1 MRPVHRSHKTKPPP
15 PRLLLLP
22 VPVLLDLHTRSAT
35 SPYVLETCLV
45 LLHSLPLPRWPSS
58 SSASQRLLRRTATA
72 TRGSRRWPRAC
83 PSTSTSGPA
92 PRRSPSCGASC
103 RTPCAGT
110 SASPPASCATGPVE
124 QQAPPNLTLR
134 PTAFKAINDIHDRLQ
149 KECGGAVVSCSDV
162 LALAARDSVVVVS
175 QLHTRACM
183 HRIFFC

>member
-1 MRPVHRSHKTKPPP
+1 MAESIVRSFVQDAVRRDVGLAAGLL
-15 PRLLLLP
+15 RLHFHDCF
-22 VPVLLDLHTRSAT
+22 VQGCDASVLLD
-35 SPYVLETCLV
+35 
-45 LLHSLPLPRWPSS
+45 
-58 SSASQRLLRRTATA
+58 
-72 TRGSRRWPRAC
+72 GS
-83 PSTSTSGPA
+83 
-92 PRRSPSCGASC
+92 
-103 RTPCAGT
+103 
-110 SASPPASCATGPVE
+110 ATGPGE